1 MSPLSRSTLD
11 ASRFSRIVPTRREPS
26 MGEVITIGLDIV
38 KSVFQVHGVDD
49 AGAGSDPQ
57 ACQLG
62 ENVILLAEK
71 CVALPQ
77 WLFGRRDPRSLDL
90 SRWAGCLATVMY
102 FLTKYFSLHI
112 QPDAA
117 LPNYPHSDSRRRKDP
132 IVAKR
137 NIFDSDGAAL
147 VALSSAA
154 NYFLCMVR

>member
-1 MSPLSRSTLD
+1 
-11 ASRFSRIVPTRREPS
+11 

-77 WLFGRRDPRSLDL
+77 WLFGLGTREALISRDGR
-90 SRWAGCLATVMY
+90 
-102 FLTKYFSLHI
+102 
-112 QPDAA
+112 AA
-117 LPNYPHSDSRRRKDP
+117 
-132 IVAKR
+132 
-137 NIFDSDGAAL
+137 
-147 VALSSAA
+147 
-154 NYFLCMVR
+154 